1 MPKAKR
7 KEVHT
12 MRRTKRWSRT
22 RFVEEC
28 MVISMSILSVIAV
41 IFSIVVIANVLT
53 TIVSSNRESTI
64 DSVVGLTAKENT
76 EEKDNFDDITL
87 VGWCDVSSNVKWEE
101 INCVPMTTSELSVPI
116 EVEDIQINSQPLF
129 QTETITRSKSMGTTR
144 EEIYSS
150 IIPSMSW
157 YDDEYDEFY
166 WNEIEP
172 RLDSDEY
179 SDIHND
185 FFTVWSDIRTQSG
198 LSVDELEDM
207 FDEYYPY
214 LIGHGEDIICAE
226 NLYGINAYYITAVC
240 ISESGGFESDS
251 TNGFG
256 MTSQT
261 FPNPTESIYKFA
273 ELMHSGYI
281 SEGLYY
287 PINISEKYCPD
298 GNNDLSNEWATLVV
312 SVENLLVRRINN
324 N

>member
-1 MPKAKR
+1 
-7 KEVHT
+7 
-12 MRRTKRWSRT
+12 MRRTKRWNKA
-22 RFVEEC
+22 RFAEEC
-28 MVISMSILSVIAV
+28 ITISMSVLSVIV
-41 IFSIVVIANVLT
+41 VVFSITVIANVIT
-53 TIVSSNRESTI
+53 TIASYNRESSM
-64 DSVVGLTAKENT
+64 DSVIELTTAKENT
-76 EEKDNFDDITL
+76 NVEKENFDDITL
-87 VGWCDVSSNVKWEE
+87 LGYCDVNSGVEWEE
-101 INCVPMTTSELSVPI
+101 INCVPISTSELSVPI
-116 EVEDIQINSQPLF
+116 EVENIQINSQPLF

-144 EEIYSS
+144 EDIYQS
-150 IIPSMSW
+150 IVPSMSW

-172 RLDSDEY
+172 RLDTDEY
-179 SDIHND
+179 SDVHND

-198 LSVDELEDM
+198 LSVDELESM

-256 MTSQT
+256 MTSQS
-261 FPNPTESIYKFA
+261 FPNSTESIYKFA

-298 GNNDLSNEWATLVV
+298 GYNDLSNEWATLVV